1 VTLDLA
7 PLVGPRGRPVTDEQA
22 RAVLDDGGDLLLSAA
37 AGSGKT
43 SVLVERFVRHVLEE
57 GVAPGRILAITFTE
71 KAAGEMRA
79 RVRDR
84 LLELAE
90 RDAAT
95 DPVAARRAREAARE
109 AESAWIST
117 IHGFCARVLRG
128 HAVHAGLD
136 PGFSILDEPAA
147 RALRDGAWEEAFAAW
162 LDERGEPALDV
173 AAGFTADRLRAAVVE
188 AHDALRSAGETA
200 PRLPPVPPAP
210 PPDPSALRAAAAA
223 AESELAS
230 AEGKTV
236 ERARAALGRCADMLA
251 AGGLPGP
258 GALEKALFKPGGTR
272 ALKGDACTEYLR
284 VREAFAAA
292 CARHRATAALAELDD
307 LLRRYGEAYA
317 ARKRARS
324 ALDFD
329 DLELLARD
337 LLRDSAPVRD
347 AYAERF
353 ERVLVDELQDS
364 NPRQIELFDLLDA
377 PRFLVGDELQ
387 AIYGFRHA
395 DVGVFRE
402 RRALLAERDRA
413 LALTV
418 NFRSHPEILAAVNA
432 AFGQRFGEGFAPLV
446 PGVEGEVRG
455 EPRVE
460 LLLTGTQGWDGV
472 ELGALPRAQRW
483 RHAEA
488 RLLAQRVRELV
499 DAGEA
504 APEEIVVLVRAIG
517 DLPVY
522 ERALEDAGLQT
533 LASGGRGYWGRQ
545 VVRDLCAW
553 LAALA
558 NPSDEQALYGV
569 LASPLAGL
577 STDALALIAE
587 AGTGR
592 AWRLIEAAFGG
603 PERPAAATAPDRPL
617 AAAPDAPAPAA
628 PERSLDAL
636 AAAPDAPAPPAPAP
650 PAPDRSL
657 DALAAALPGRLA
669 PADRERLAA
678 FRDRFA
684 HERALVA
691 RLPLDALLRR
701 AIEASDYDL
710 HVLRLPGGARRLANV
725 HKLLRLAAEHERVHG
740 SDVRGLVDRASAEL
754 EADAREADAPV
765 ELGDARAVRL
775 MTIHAAKGLEF
786 PVVCVADLGRRTS
799 TDAPALLVRDRAVGL
814 RLSHLDGSSEPALD
828 YTALRDRR
836 REEERREEDRI
847 LYVALTRAERR
858 LILSGGADLDRWPA
872 DGPGAPPLAWL
883 GPALLDGLAALP
895 PEDDPD
901 RVVVLDGAVGE
912 DPDDPSGGDGDEATR
927 VGGATRR
934 ARGAA
939 APAARLRCAVNT
951 PATVGRVLR
960 AESLAPAGADLPV
973 APAPPARAP
982 LPAPAPPPP
991 AVRSLSYSALEQWR
1005 RCGYRFYVER
1015 VLGLP
1020 QDDAPARRSGG
1031 GGLEGRVRGTL
1042 VHEALEELD
1051 LRGADPHRDAER
1063 LIAAAAARHG
1073 VVPAAAEREQLAA
1086 LVAGFTAMPLAR
1098 RVATAHR
1105 VRREHPFA
1113 LPLGDALLTGVV
1125 DVLAED
1131 PDGTALVVDY
1141 KTDRVAPGA
1150 DLHEL
1155 VERDY
1160 GVQRRAYALA
1170 ALAANHP
1177 AVDVA
1182 YAFLE
1187 RPDEPVVTRF
1197 TTDDAERLRAKLHAL
1212 AHGALAGEFPV
1223 SDAPHAD
1230 LCAGCPARRALC
1242 LHPEELTGR
1251 ELPLAAAP

>member
-1 VTLDLA
+1 MTIDVA
-7 PLVGPRGRPVTDEQA
+7 PLLGRGGRPFTDEQA
-22 RAVLDDGGDLLLSAA
+22 RAVLDTDGDLLLSAA

-57 GVAPGRILAITFTE
+57 DVAPGRILAITFTE
-71 KAAGEMRA
+71 KAAGEMRE

-90 RDAAT
+90 RDAAV
-95 DPVAARRAREAARE
+95 DPAAARRAREAARDTDG
-109 AESAWIST
+109 AWIST
-117 IHGFCARVLRG
+117 IHGFCARLLRG
-128 HAVHAGLD
+128 HAVSAGLD
-136 PGFSILDEPAA
+136 PRFAVLDERAA
-147 RALRDGAWEEAFAAW
+147 RALRDGAWEEAFAGW
-162 LDERGEPALDV
+162 LSERGSPALDV

-188 AHDALRSAGETA
+188 VHDALRSAGETA
-200 PRLPPVPPAP
+200 PRLPAVPPAP
-210 PPDPSALRAAAAA
+210 APDASVLRAAAGA
-223 AESELAS
+223 AEAELLA
-230 AEGKTV
+230 ADGKTV
-236 ERARAALGRCADMLA
+236 ERARLALGRCGDML
-251 AGGLPGP
+251 GVGDLPGP
-258 GALEKALFKPGGTR
+258 GALDKALFKPGSTR
-272 ALKGDACTEYLR
+272 ALQGEACAAYLAA
-284 VREAFAAA
+284 REAFASA

-307 LLRRYGEAYA
+307 LLRRYGAAYA
-317 ARKRARS
+317 GRKRARS

-337 LLRDSAPVRD
+337 LLRDVAPVRD

-377 PRFLVGDELQ
+377 PRFYVGDELQ

-402 RRALLAERDRA
+402 RRALLSEHDRA

-418 NFRSHPEILAAVNA
+418 NFRSHPEILDVVNT
-432 AFGQRFGEGFAPLV
+432 AFGARFGEGFAPLV
-446 PGVEGEVRG
+446 PGAVAGDAAG
-455 EPRVE
+455 SADPRVE
-460 LLLTGTQGWDGV
+460 LLITGTQGWDGV
-472 ELGALPRAQRW
+472 DLGALPRAQRW

-488 RLLAQRVRELV
+488 RLLAQRLRDLV
-499 DAGEA
+499 DAGDA
-504 APEEIVVLVRAIG
+504 APEEIVVLVRGLG

-558 NPSDEQALYGV
+558 NPSDEHALYGV
-569 LASPLAGL
+569 LASPLVGL
-577 STDALALIAE
+577 STDALALVAGG
-587 AGTGR
+587 GTGR
-592 AWRLIEAAFGG
+592 AWRLVDAAFGG
-603 PERPAAATAPDRPL
+603 GEGAAPPEADSPL
-617 AAAPDAPAPAA
+617 AA
-628 PERSLDAL
+628 L
-636 AAAPDAPAPPAPAP
+636 AA
-650 PAPDRSL
+650 S
-657 DALAAALPGRLA
+657 LPGRLA
-669 PADRERLAA
+669 AADRERLAA

-684 HERALVA
+684 TERALTA

-725 HKLLRLAAEHERVHG
+725 HKLLRLAAEHERVNG
-740 SDVRGLVDRASAEL
+740 SDVRGLVDRATAEI

-786 PVVCVADLGRRTS
+786 GVVCVADLGRRTS
-799 TDAPALLVRDRAVGL
+799 TDAPALLVRDGAVGI
-814 RLSHLDGSSEPALD
+814 RLSHLDGSSECALD
-828 YTALRDRR
+828 YTELRDRR

-858 LILSGGADLDRWPA
+858 LILSGGADLERWPS
-872 DGPGAPPLAWL
+872 DGQGAPPLAWL
-883 GPALLDGLAALP
+883 GRALLDGLGALP
-895 PEDDPD
+895 SEDDPD
-901 RVVVLDGAVGE
+901 RIVAWGGE
-912 DPDDPSGGDGDEATR
+912 ASDAG
-927 VGGATRR
+927 
-934 ARGAA
+934 
-939 APAARLRCAVNT
+939 RLRCAVST

-960 AESLAPAGADLPV
+960 AESLAPAGADLPL
-973 APAPPARAP
+973 APSPPARAP
-982 LPAPAPPPP
+982 LPVPAPPPP

-1005 RCGYRFYVER
+1005 RCGYRFYLER

-1020 QDDAPARRSGG
+1020 REEAPFAAKRADAGR

-1051 LRGADPHRDAER
+1051 LRTADPARDAER
-1063 LIAAAAARHG
+1063 LLDAAVARNAVSPTAAERTALTALVVGFTTTPLASRIAAAA
-1073 VVPAAAEREQLAA
+1073 
-1086 LVAGFTAMPLAR
+1086 
-1098 RVATAHR
+1098 R

-1125 DVLAED
+1125 DVLAEES
-1131 PDGTALVVDY
+1131 DGTALVVDY

-1150 DLHEL
+1150 DLEEL

-1170 ALAANHP
+1170 ALAGGHAE
-1177 AVDVA
+1177 VEVA

-1187 RPDEPVVTRF
+1187 RQAEPVVARF
-1197 TTDDAERLRAKLHAL
+1197 AAADRDRLRSELHEL
-1212 AHGALAGEFPV
+1212 AHGALAGDFPV

-1230 LCAGCPARRALC
+1230 LCAGCPGRRALC
-1242 LHPEELTGR
+1242 VHPEELTGR
-1251 ELPLAAAP
+1251 ELPLAG

>member
-1 VTLDLA
+1 MTLDIA
-7 PLVGPRGRPVTDEQA
+7 PLLGRGGRPFTDEQA
-22 RAVLDDGGDLLLSAA
+22 RAVLDADGDLLLSAA

-57 GVAPGRILAITFTE
+57 DVAPGRILAITFTE
-71 KAAGEMRA
+71 KAAGEMRE

-90 RDAAT
+90 RDASV
-95 DPVAARRAREAARE
+95 DPAAARRAREAARDTDG
-109 AESAWIST
+109 AWIST
-117 IHGFCARVLRG
+117 IHGFCARLLRG
-128 HAVHAGLD
+128 HAVSAGLD
-136 PGFSILDEPAA
+136 PRFAVLDEPAA
-147 RALRDGAWEEAFAAW
+147 RALRDGAWEEAFAGW
-162 LDERGEPALDV
+162 LAERGDPALDV

-188 AHDALRSAGETA
+188 VHDALRSAGETA
-200 PRLPPVPPAP
+200 PRLPAVAPAP
-210 PPDPSALRAAAAA
+210 APDPSALRAAAAA
-223 AESELAS
+223 AEAELAA

-236 ERARAALGRCADMLA
+236 ERARLALGRCGDMLG
-251 AGGLPGP
+251 AGDLPGP
-258 GALEKALFKPGGTR
+258 GALDKALFKPGSTR
-272 ALKGDACTEYLR
+272 ALQGEACAAYLAA
-284 VREAFAAA
+284 REAFASA

-307 LLRRYGEAYA
+307 LLRRYGAAYA
-317 ARKRARS
+317 GRKRARS

-337 LLRDSAPVRD
+337 LLRDVAPVRD

-364 NPRQIELFDLLDA
+364 NPRQVELFDLLDA
-377 PRFLVGDELQ
+377 PRFYVGDELQ

-402 RRALLAERDRA
+402 RRALLSERDRA

-418 NFRSHPEILAAVNA
+418 NFRSHPEILDVVNT

-446 PGVEGEVRG
+446 PGSD
-455 EPRVE
+455 EPAGPAGDPCVE
-460 LLLTGTQGWDGV
+460 LLITGTQGWDDV
-472 ELGALPRAQRW
+472 DLGALPRAQRW

-488 RLLAQRVRELV
+488 RLLAQRLRDLV

-504 APEEIVVLVRAIG
+504 APEEIVVLVRGLG

-558 NPSDEQALYGV
+558 NPSDEHALYGV
-569 LASPLAGL
+569 LASPLVGL
-577 STDALALIAE
+577 STDALALVAE
-587 AGTGR
+587 GGTGR
-592 AWRLIEAAFGG
+592 AWRLIDAAFGG
-603 PERPAAATAPDRPL
+603 GEGPAPEGPAPPEGAPPPDRDSP
-617 AAAPDAPAPAA
+617 
-628 PERSLDAL
+628 LDAL
-636 AAAPDAPAPPAPAP
+636 AAT
-650 PAPDRSL
+650 
-657 DALAAALPGRLA
+657 LPGRLA
-669 PADRERLAA
+669 GADRERLAA

-684 HERALVA
+684 SERALTA

-740 SDVRGLVDRASAEL
+740 SDVRGLVDRATAEL

-799 TDAPALLVRDRAVGL
+799 TDAPALLVRDGAVGI
-814 RLSHLDGSSEPALD
+814 RLSHLDGSSECALD
-828 YTALRDRR
+828 YTELRDRR

-858 LILSGGADLDRWPA
+858 LILSGGADLERWPS
-872 DGPGAPPLAWL
+872 DGQGAPPLAWL

-895 PEDDPD
+895 TEEDPD
-901 RVVVLDGAVGE
+901 RVVESD
-912 DPDDPSGGDGDEATR
+912 S
-927 VGGATRR
+927 
-934 ARGAA
+934 
-939 APAARLRCAVNT
+939 ARLRCAVST

-960 AESLAPAGADLPV
+960 AGSLAPAGADLPP
-973 APAPPARAP
+973 APAPPARAA
-982 LPAPAPPPP
+982 LPVPAPPPP

-1005 RCGYRFYVER
+1005 RCGYRFYLER

-1020 QDDAPARRSGG
+1020 REEAPFATKRAGADRA
-1031 GGLEGRVRGTL
+1031 GLEGRVRGTL
-1042 VHEALEELD
+1042 VHEALEEID
-1051 LRGADPHRDAER
+1051 LRGADPQRDAER
-1063 LIAAAAARHG
+1063 LLDAAAARNGAVPTAAERTALAALVVGFTTTPLAIRIAAAA
-1073 VVPAAAEREQLAA
+1073 
-1086 LVAGFTAMPLAR
+1086 
-1098 RVATAHR
+1098 RVH
-1105 VRREHPFA
+1105 REHPFA

-1125 DVLAED
+1125 DVLAEER
-1131 PDGTALVVDY
+1131 DGAALVVDY

-1150 DLHEL
+1150 DLEEL

-1170 ALAANHP
+1170 ALAGGHTE
-1177 AVDVA
+1177 VEVA

-1187 RPDEPVVTRF
+1187 RQAEPVLARF
-1197 TTDDAERLRAKLHAL
+1197 AAADRDRLRAELHAL

-1223 SDAPHAD
+1223 ADEPHAD
-1230 LCAGCPARRALC
+1230 LCAGCPGRRALC
-1242 LHPEELTGR
+1242 VHPEDLTGR
-1251 ELPLAAAP
+1251 QLPLAAG